1 MKVQIQKINPNTLFK
16 IVFAGYLLGGM
27 HFTMHHPGGY
37 GLYLPFNTVGWM
49 FISALIGIGF
59 WQIAISEK
67 IIFSRFHIFCW
78 IGFGLMCLP
87 LLYQNNENSGL
98 VLHRFLGLGG
108 GFLLYLSFQ
117 QFHFNSKD
125 RHWFLY
131 IILGGILIQTFYG
144 LAQHFFPLES
154 WFGVIAPTPFGVLM
168 QRNIMA
174 TFLVTGAAI
183 SLFLLIDDDVI
194 MQSNLKKRIV
204 YLTPI
209 LTSILYIPLNSRAG
223 YLSFTIAIGL
233 LLMLGN
239 KKKKQVR
246 TWIGLALIGLLI
258 GSSLPILGTKSPYS
272 IESALSKSA
281 SARKLFYKLTFELW
295 QLDPITGI
303 GYGNFFSSFRHHYA
317 QRISEDTSASID
329 SGAKNVDHPHNETL
343 FWMVEGGIVPL
354 IGLLIIAGGFLI
366 MLWRAKSPEAWG
378 TAGLI
383 IPILIHTQ
391 VELPFYLSL
400 IHWFLFIFL
409 LYCIDEDFGEW
420 HVKKMPWKRF
430 PRIVAVIIPGIIIP
444 YMVTALQTGYVL
456 TKFERTGLNNI
467 GLLLSAWNPNSL
479 HKKFDTQSRRIH
491 LNFAI
496 KTKNNEVLQDFI
508 QWAEK
513 YVKHSP
519 YPFIY
524 YDLAKAYEA
533 IGDKEKAWK
542 VYNYAKYLF
551 PNIPWQEDPEPS
563 AE

>member
-1 MKVQIQKINPNTLFK
+1 MNVQIQKINPKTLFK

-67 IIFSRFHIFCW
+67 IIFTRFHIFCW

-131 IILGGILIQTFYG
+131 IILAGILIQTFYG

-154 WFGVIAPTPFGVLM
+154 WFGIIAPTPFGVLM

-183 SLFLLIDDDVI
+183 SLFLLIKDNLI

-204 YLTPI
+204 FLTPI

-246 TWIGLALIGLLI
+246 TWIGLALIGFLI
-258 GSSLPILGTKSPYS
+258 GSSLPLLGTKSPYS
-272 IESALSKSA
+272 IESALSKST
-281 SARKLFYKLTFELW
+281 SVRKLFYKLTFELW
-295 QLDPITGI
+295 RLDPLTGI
-303 GYGNFFSSFRHHYA
+303 GYGNYFSSFRHYYA
-317 QRISEDTSASID
+317 QRISEDTSIYA
-329 SGAKNVDHPHNETL
+329 GAGNVGHPHNETL
-343 FWMVEGGIVPL
+343 FWMVEGGIVSL

-420 HVKKMPWKRF
+420 HVKKMPWKIF
-430 PRIVAVIIPGIIIP
+430 PRLVSVIIPGIIIP
-444 YMVTALQTGYVL
+444 YMVTALQTGFVI

-467 GLLLSAWNPNSL
+467 GLLLSAWNPKSL
-479 HKKFDTQSRRIH
+479 HRKFDTQSRRIH

-496 KTKNNEVLQDFI
+496 KTRNNEVLQDFI

-533 IGDKEKAWK
+533 IGDKEKAWE

-551 PNIPWQEDPEPS
+551 PEIPWQEDPEPGT
-563 AE
+563 E

>member
-1 MKVQIQKINPNTLFK
+1 
-16 IVFAGYLLGGM
+16 
-27 HFTMHHPGGY
+27 
-37 GLYLPFNTVGWM
+37 
-49 FISALIGIGF
+49 
-59 WQIAISEK
+59 
-67 IIFSRFHIFCW
+67 
-78 IGFGLMCLP
+78 MCLP

-131 IILGGILIQTFYG
+131 IILAGILIQTFYG

-154 WFGVIAPTPFGVLM
+154 WFGIIAPNPFGILM
-168 QRNIMA
+168 QKNIMA

-183 SLFLLIDDDVI
+183 SLFLLIKDDLI

-204 YLTPI
+204 FLTPI

-239 KKKKQVR
+239 KKIKQVR
-246 TWIGLALIGLLI
+246 TWIGLVLIGLLI
-258 GSSLPILGTKSPYS
+258 GASLPTLGTKSPYS
-272 IESALSKSA
+272 IESALSKST
-281 SARKLFYKLTFELW
+281 SARKLIYKLTFELW
-295 QLDPITGI
+295 QLDPLTGI
-303 GYGNFFSSFRHHYA
+303 GYGKFFSSFRHYYA
-317 QRISEDTSASID
+317 QRISEDTSIYAD
-329 SGAKNVDHPHNETL
+329 LGNVGHPHNETL

-366 MLWRAKSPEAWG
+366 MIWRAKSPEAWA

-409 LYCIDEDFGEW
+409 FYCIDEDFGEW
-420 HVKKMPWKRF
+420 HVKKMPWKIF
-430 PRIVAVIIPGIIIP
+430 PRVVAVIIPGIIIP
-444 YMVTALQTGYVL
+444 YMVTALQTGFVI
-456 TKFERTGLNNI
+456 TKFERTGLKDTS
-467 GLLLSAWNPNSL
+467 LLLSAWNPKSL
-479 HKKFDTQSRRIH
+479 HRKFDTQARRIH
-491 LNFAI
+491 LNFAK

-524 YDLAKAYEA
+524 YDLAIAYEA
-533 IGDKEKAWK
+533 IGDREKAWE
-542 VYNYAKYLF
+542 VYNTAKYLF
-551 PNIPWQEDPEPS
+551 PNVPWKENPEPGT
-563 AE
+563 E